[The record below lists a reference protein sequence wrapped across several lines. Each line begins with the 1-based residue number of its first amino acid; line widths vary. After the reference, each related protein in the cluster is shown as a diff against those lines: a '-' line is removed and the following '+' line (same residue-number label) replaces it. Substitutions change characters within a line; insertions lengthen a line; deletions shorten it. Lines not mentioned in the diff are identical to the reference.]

1 MFVSYE
7 RSLDLCECVNNLAPV
22 IAAQN
27 RNLADQMMRAAQ
39 SVSLNLAE
47 GARYQDGNRAKH
59 FRIAHGSA
67 YEVKAAVDVAIRFR
81 WIESAP
87 RTYATLDHLLALLW
101 GLTRVRKTPAD
112 RQQAI

>member
-7 RSLDLCECVNNLAPV
+7 RSLDLCDCIANLAPV
-22 IAAQN
+22 IATRN
-27 RNLADQMMRAAQ
+27 RNLADQMTRAAQ

-47 GARYQDGNRAKH
+47 GARHWDGNRMKH

-101 GLTRVRKTPAD
+101 GLTRVRKTPAQ
-112 RQQAI
+112 REQAI